1 MRLPAAGARKGG
13 GVASWGEGVSIVLK
27 RWGFFT
33 WPRARPRG
41 AGVGWAPGLRAAL
54 GAVALCVLWAA
65 CAWSQEGEV
74 LAEIRVRGNVLT
86 DSVLVART
94 FGIDR
99 GEVVTTTA
107 VSEGIKSLFGIGF
120 FSDVRVS
127 GQRSPDGWILTIQV
141 KEWPKVFD
149 VKYKGNKKLDDG
161 DLSKDRE
168 LALGSFIKGS
178 AMDKERRRIIEL
190 YSTKGYPKAEVK
202 TELEPLPGG
211 REYNLVFQIDEGER
225 VKVVKVLFEGNHAF
239 SDDKLRGELKTR
251 TKSWWRR
258 GYFKQEQLKE
268 DKEKLEAFYHR
279 RGYKDAALLETKKS
293 YGESGTQVTLT
304 YVIEEGRHFI
314 VGAVDVQG
322 EESIDRA
329 RLMSRIEIKSGA
341 EYDGEELDNSL
352 FGLQELYSDVGYV
365 YASVEPRT
373 VERGDT
379 LDVTFD
385 ISEGIQA
392 HVAEVKISGN
402 TRTREKVIRRELTVK
417 PGDVFSRSAF
427 LRSQR
432 EVMTLG
438 YFDNVQIA
446 FEPKGQEGD
455 LNATFDVSE
464 KQVGTAMAGAGFNS
478 DIGLT
483 GFVELGHNNLFG
495 KGQSITLRLER
506 GSRQNNVEV
515 SFTEPWFR
523 DTPTL
528 LGVDAFSMRRERDI
542 YDEKRTGGA
551 IRLGRRLKWPDYTRV
566 SLRYRLERV
575 KLEDFQGLSPEQEAF
590 FDAEGNRGLTSST
603 LISILR
609 NSTDNPFYPKSGS
622 RTLLETELAGGFLGG
637 DVNFR
642 KHILDHSTY
651 FRTFWEFVFMFR
663 TRIGA
668 LSSLTGGTPPSYET
682 FRLGGTGRRDYLR
695 GYPDYYVVPEENVTR
710 NANGSVTRYPGGRF
724 MLTLTAE
731 YQFPIVNPIH
741 GLFFFDA
748 GDTWT
753 SLTEDFD
760 IGSLRK
766 GAGFGIRL
774 EIPGIGQVG
783 FDYGYGFDRDDGG
796 RWEPHL
802 QFGRLF

>member
-1 MRLPAAGARKGG
+1 VKRGRFFRGPHGRSGG
-13 GVASWGEGVSIVLK
+13 
-27 RWGFFT
+27 
-33 WPRARPRG
+33 
-41 AGVGWAPGLRAAL
+41 PGDVRAL
-54 GAVALCVLWAA
+54 GFGAAVAAFALCVLWTA
-65 CAWSQEGEV
+65 CAWGQDGEV
-74 LAEIRVRGNVLT
+74 LAGIRVRGNVLT

-94 FGIDR
+94 FGLER
-99 GEVVTTTA
+99 GEVLTSAA

-149 VKYKGNKKLDDG
+149 TKYKGNKKLDDD
-161 DLSKDRE
+161 DLSKDSE
-168 LALGSFIKGS
+168 LSLGSFIKGS
-178 AMDKERRRIIEL
+178 AIDAERRRIIEL
-190 YSTKGYPKAEVK
+190 YSTKGYPNAEVK

-211 REYNLVFQIDEGER
+211 REYHLVFQIDEGER
-225 VKVVKVLFEGNHAF
+225 VKVVKVLFEGNQAF
-239 SDDKLRGELKTR
+239 SDDKLRGELKTK
-251 TKSWWRR
+251 TKSWWRKA
-258 GYFKQEQLKE
+258 YFKEEQLKE
-268 DKEKLEAFYHR
+268 DKEKIEAYYHK
-279 RGYKDAALLETKKS
+279 RGYRDAALLETQRGYS
-293 YGESGTQVTLT
+293 DSGTEVTLT

-314 VGAVDVQG
+314 VGSVGVEGGQA
-322 EESIDRA
+322 IDET
-329 RLMSRIEIKSGA
+329 RLMSRVELKSGV
-341 EYDGEELDNSL
+341 EYDGEKLDDSL

-365 YASVEPRT
+365 YASVEPKT

-379 LDVTFD
+379 LDVTFE

-392 HVAEVKISGN
+392 RVAEVKIAGN

-417 PGDVFSRSAF
+417 PGDIFSRSAF

-432 EVMTLG
+432 EVMALG
-438 YFDNVQIA
+438 YFDDVQIS
-446 FEPKGQEGD
+446 FEPTGQEGD

-478 DIGLT
+478 DVGLT

-495 KGQSITLRLER
+495 KGQSVTLRLER

-528 LGVDAFSMRRERDI
+528 LGVDAYSMRRERDI

-551 IRLGRRLKWPDYTRV
+551 IRLGRRLTWPDYTRV
-566 SLRYRLERV
+566 SLSYRLERV
-575 KLEDFQGLSPEQEAF
+575 KLEDFQGLTEAQEALLEA
-590 FDAEGNRGLTSST
+590 DNRGLTSST
-603 LISILR
+603 LITVLR

-642 KHILDHSTY
+642 KHLLDHSTY
-651 FRTFWEFVFMFR
+651 FRTFWEFVLMFR
-663 TRIGA
+663 SRIGV
-668 LSSLTGGTPPSYET
+668 LSSLTGGTPPNYET

-695 GYPDYYVVPEENVTR
+695 GYPDYYVVPEENVIR
-710 NANGSVTRYPGGRF
+710 NSDGSVTRYPGGRF

-753 SLTEDFD
+753 SLTDDFD

-783 FDYGYGFDRDDGG
+783 FDYGYGFDRDEGAQ
-796 RWEPHL
+796 WEPHL
-802 QFGRLF
+802 QFGRIF